1 MEVILS
7 TMLSNIYMVAVFL
20 IPLVLTRI
28 ADICFGAIL
37 SVKDSNQKFDIKKL
51 LFGILNSLVI
61 VLGIF
66 CLVSGLSALP
76 TILDVF
82 DITLVDPEALSSL
95 IDVASIIGILVTTII
110 TYGKD
115 CYNKLLKIFNMK
127 NSDTAKVST
136 RINESG
142 DEDVRYS

>member
-1 MEVILS
+1 MEVILN
-7 TMLSNIYMVAVFL
+7 TMLSNVYMVAVFL
-20 IPLVLTRI
+20 IPLALTRI

-37 SVKDSNQKFDIKKL
+37 SVKDGNQKFDIKKL
-51 LFGILNSLVI
+51 LLGILNSLVI
-61 VLGIF
+61 ILGIF
-66 CLVSGLSALP
+66 CLVSGLSVLP
-76 TILDVF
+76 TVLDVF

-95 IDVASIIGILVTTII
+95 IDVASIIGILITTII

-115 CYNKLLKIFNMK
+115 CYDKLLKIFNTK
-127 NSDTAKVST
+127 NNDTVRVST